1 MPTKNRDVFAA
12 RSRHISGYCLL
23 PLTIAILSLTQTFQS
38 YEINRYRII
47 RAKTQTIQS
56 FDCHE
61 TDCLSND
68 CFTFPG

>member
-1 MPTKNRDVFAA
+1 MPKKKPGSVCSTFPA
-12 RSRHISGYCLL
+12 HIGV
-23 PLTIAILSLTQTFQS
+23 PFITIDNSNFSLTQTFQS

-61 TDCLSND
+61 IDCLSDD